1 MNKSHHVQLIYIM
14 IVKTGI
20 SLNGYEMVVDYNGN
34 CTHSTTQNQNAAKS
48 YGILFSFENE
58 ETYIYQISLE
68 LKDDGQIEHRYQ
80 KYENQIN
87 GKILDSIKIPSD
99 FTALLFVEHGSEMKL
114 IIFDLIHGVVLKEE
128 IVSIENTYKMAE
140 SNGNYYLTGKDW
152 KGIDLMNLEIFDL
165 YFEND
170 ELKLLLQ
177 RVNHCVISY
186 GAEQGDELILIGGK
200 YPLFEDPQLTSVK
213 WDPET
218 RSLLELFELDTAVID
233 PKCNILSGEQV
244 VFIDANS
251 SRWV

>member
-1 MNKSHHVQLIYIM
+1 MV
-14 IVKTGI
+14 VKTGI

-68 LKDDGQIEHRYQ
+68 LKDEGQIEHRYQ

-87 GKILDSIKIPSD
+87 GKILDSIKIPND
-99 FTALLFVEHGSEMKL
+99 FTALLFVEHGSEKKL
-114 IIFDLIHGVVLKEE
+114 MIFDLIHGVVLKEE
-128 IVSIENTYKMAE
+128 NIFIENTYKMAE

-170 ELKLLLQ
+170 ELKLL
-177 RVNHCVISY
+177 V
-186 GAEQGDELILIGGK
+186 
-200 YPLFEDPQLTSVK
+200 
-213 WDPET
+213 
-218 RSLLELFELDTAVID
+218 
-233 PKCNILSGEQV
+233 
-244 VFIDANS
+244 
-251 SRWV
+251 

>member
-1 MNKSHHVQLIYIM
+1 M
-14 IVKTGI
+14 ILKTGI
-20 SLNGYEMVVDYNGN
+20 SLNGYERVVDYNGN
-34 CTHSTTQNQNAAKS
+34 CTHSTTQNQNAAKL
-48 YGILFSFENE
+48 YGILFSFEDG
-58 ETYIYQISLE
+58 ETYTYQISLE

-99 FTALLFVEHGSEMKL
+99 FTALLFVEHGSEQKL
-114 IIFDLIHGVVLKEE
+114 VIFDLIYGVVLKEE
-128 IVSIENTYKMAE
+128 NVFIENTYKMAE
-140 SNGNYYLTGKDW
+140 SNGNYYLTGKNW
-152 KGIDLMNLEIFDL
+152 KGIDLTNLEIFDL

-186 GAEQGDELILIGGK
+186 GAEQGDELIFIGGK

-251 SRWV
+251 SRWVKINLAESF